1 LLRQARHGRIRLAAS
16 VSLFIEYESVCTREP
31 HLLAAGLSL
40 QSAGV
45 FLDALAAFVEPVPIH
60 FLWRPQLHD
69 PADELVLE
77 AAVNAAA
84 GGATG
89 TVFARVFKRN
99 PVMSEL
105 STYPLRLPRSI
116 RASLDRVSKRDGVS
130 INQFVSIAVAEKLA
144 MMEAQTYFVERQ
156 ARADV
161 AAFDAVM
168 ARTTGE
174 PPREDDRILPAQN
187 S

>member
-1 LLRQARHGRIRLAAS
+1 
-16 VSLFIEYESVCTREP
+16 
-31 HLLAAGLSL
+31 
-40 QSAGV
+40 
-45 FLDALAAFVEPVPIH
+45 
-60 FLWRPQLHD
+60 
-69 PADELVLE
+69 
-77 AAVNAAA
+77 
-84 GGATG
+84 
-89 TVFARVFKRN
+89 
-99 PVMSEL
+99 MSEL

-161 AAFDAVM
+161 ATFDAVM
-168 ARTTGE
+168 ARTTGA